1 MAGGVSCDAGI
12 QVQSVLFYFHSNPET
27 PKSPLNSTNA
37 QEATLGQEKKR
48 QEFLQKP
55 WERQLGSTAPR
66 QMFLC
71 KDGKGCPG
79 QPSKRG
85 QHHGAD
91 NTTSKEMGQNTPNSP
106 AWASEETKDI
116 RVCRRGAGTR
126 TWMLKLWDW
135 MKGRV
140 MFL

>member
-12 QVQSVLFYFHSNPET
+12 QVQSVLFHFHSNPET
-27 PKSPLNSTNA
+27 PKKPTEQHQCPGRHRWTGEKTSRVPP
-37 QEATLGQEKKR
+37 ETLGKAT
-48 QEFLQKP
+48 
-55 WERQLGSTAPR
+55 WSTAPR
-66 QMFLC
+66 QMFFC

-79 QPSKRG
+79 QPNKRG

-116 RVCRRGAGTR
+116 CVCRRGAGTR